1 MMRASG
7 EETKGRQRQR
17 AASSA
22 DERIMSKDGKVEMV
36 QRHHTHTH
44 THAHAHMSPDAVA
57 QTLSCVP
64 AVPPPHP
71 WVAANQQLS
80 GASPLH
86 SAARSKAENPT
97 SASWIC
103 ILAVIIHQSAF
114 IIILQ
119 TDHQSL
125 TCACCPSAEPP
136 QPSVPVPAEQGQG
149 PRKTSHA
156 FSIPFVENA
165 CSSS

>member
-36 QRHHTHTH
+36 QPNHTHTH
-44 THAHAHMSPDAVA
+44 THTWSDAMA

-64 AVPPPHP
+64 VVPPHP

-86 SAARSKAENPT
+86 SAARSKAENPS

-103 ILAVIIHQSAF
+103 ILGVIIHQSAF
-114 IIILQ
+114 ITSTILQ
-119 TDHQSL
+119 TL
-125 TCACCPSAEPP
+125 I
-136 QPSVPVPAEQGQG
+136 
-149 PRKTSHA
+149 SH
-156 FSIPFVENA
+156 
-165 CSSS
+165 

>member
-36 QRHHTHTH
+36 QPLPTDT
-44 THAHAHMSPDAVA
+44 HAHMSPDAVA

-86 SAARSKAENPT
+86 SAARSKAENP

-119 TDHQSL
+119 TDHRSL
-125 TCACCPSAEPP
+125 TCATPLPIRRA
-136 QPSVPVPAEQGQG
+136 VPA
-149 PRKTSHA
+149 
-156 FSIPFVENA
+156 
-165 CSSS
+165 

>member
-1 MMRASG
+1 
-7 EETKGRQRQR
+7 
-17 AASSA
+17 
-22 DERIMSKDGKVEMV
+22 MSKDGKVEMV
-36 QRHHTHTH
+36 QPPPTDT
-44 THAHAHMSPDAVA
+44 HAHMSPDAVA

-86 SAARSKAENPT
+86 SAARSKAENP

-119 TDHQSL
+119 TDHRL
-125 TCACCPSAEPP
+125 ARRRCPSAEPS
-136 QPSVPVPAEQGQG
+136 QPSVPVLAEQGQG

-156 FSIPFVENA
+156 FSIQFVEK
-165 CSSS
+165 CLLIILMT

>member
-36 QRHHTHTH
+36 QPPPTDT
-44 THAHAHMSPDAVA
+44 HAHMSPDAVA

-103 ILAVIIHQSAF
+103 ILAIIHQSAL
-114 IIILQ
+114 ITIVQ
-119 TDHQSL
+119 TL
-125 TCACCPSAEPP
+125 
-136 QPSVPVPAEQGQG
+136 
-149 PRKTSHA
+149 
-156 FSIPFVENA
+156 INY
-165 CSSS
+165 